1 MSVILCCGVKAS
13 KCGIVEAVQIWMRFQ
28 QQTQLN
34 QKCSAAKC
42 SNLRGISKLDDAN
55 DTGTKNSI
63 QRTLILTEGDSSKTL
78 TTAGA
83 VGQDCYSVSPL
94 RGEVLNVREAT
105 HKQVDIYYCTLDS
118 VNFDPS
124 RCR

>member
-1 MSVILCCGVKAS
+1 
-13 KCGIVEAVQIWMRFQ
+13 MRHCRGSSDLDAFP
-28 QQTQLN
+28 
-34 QKCSAAKC
+34 AADPAESEMFGCKVFYK
-42 SNLRGISKLDDAN
+42 LHGISKLDDAN

-63 QRTLILTEGDSSKTL
+63 QRTLTLTEGDSSKTL

-83 VGQDCYSVSPL
+83 VGRDCYSVSPL